1 MRVVLLFF
9 AFVFFQFGC
18 TKKPI
23 EQTSPELPAEDS
35 VFVWRQ
41 LIYPHNTNHVKIE
54 RGGFARSVDGG
65 NIIGFLSPLAAS
77 DTTSL
82 ISFNPDTKEF
92 IWKWKDYY
100 SDAKQ
105 YSEAGWIFPDF
116 YYIGSGK
123 EQYGINLETG
133 QTISKYRISTNETI
147 EQGNTVFGDKIF
159 HVRRRGSPANPYEM
173 TLYMSTKMSEE
184 WRPVITFKR
193 EDDYGVGLELPVVST
208 NADGDTILFFQNR
221 QYRYYAPRNRIDF
234 YAYNMTKDT
243 VLWKKSDISPDVSNK
258 ERAVMDQANHR
269 IFFIS
274 RYSVFCWDM
283 ETGEEIWRT
292 DLDYAGLLSSDY
304 LYHEGKVIT
313 VTDQGFLI
321 AFDADTG
328 QRLYYQKKGGCCVA
342 DIRIHKDK
350 IYYSDTDLFVSDLN
364 TGKTI
369 WQYNE
374 DGGFNG
380 SPVFDDEKGLMY
392 IMSQYYIYAL
402 KIPE

>member
-1 MRVVLLFF
+1 
-9 AFVFFQFGC
+9 
-18 TKKPI
+18 
-23 EQTSPELPAEDS
+23 
-35 VFVWRQ
+35 
-41 LIYPHNTNHVKIE
+41 
-54 RGGFARSVDGG
+54 
-65 NIIGFLSPLAAS
+65 
-77 DTTSL
+77 
-82 ISFNPDTKEF
+82 
-92 IWKWKDYY
+92 
-100 SDAKQ
+100 
-105 YSEAGWIFPDF
+105 
-116 YYIGSGK
+116 
-123 EQYGINLETG
+123 
-133 QTISKYRISTNETI
+133 
-147 EQGNTVFGDKIF
+147 
-159 HVRRRGSPANPYEM
+159 
-173 TLYMSTKMSEE
+173 
-184 WRPVITFKR
+184 
-193 EDDYGVGLELPVVST
+193 
-208 NADGDTILFFQNR
+208 
-221 QYRYYAPRNRIDF
+221 
-234 YAYNMTKDT
+234 
-243 VLWKKSDISPDVSNK
+243 
-258 ERAVMDQANHR
+258 MDQVNHR

-304 LYHEGKVIT
+304 LYHEGKLIT

-342 DIRIHKDK
+342 GIRIHKDK

>member
-1 MRVVLLFF
+1 MRAIIVLLISLSFI
-9 AFVFFQFGC
+9 GC
-18 TKKPI
+18 FKKPI
-23 EQTSPELPAEDS
+23 EPIEPVKPQKDS
-35 VFVWRQ
+35 AYVWRQ
-41 LIYPHNTNHVKIE
+41 LIYSDNKDLSKIE
-54 RGGFARSVDGG
+54 QGGFVSEYQEGTLV
-65 NIIGFLSPLAAS
+65 ITLLPLANKNIETEALF
-77 DTTSL
+77 DIEQRDFL
-82 ISFNPDTKEF
+82 
-92 IWKWKDYY
+92 WKWKDY
-100 SDAKQ
+100 
-105 YSEAGWIFPDF
+105 FPDARQDL
-116 YYIGSGK
+116 IGGGIFSNIEYVFSGK
-123 EQYGINLETG
+123 EQYYLSLETG
-133 QTISKYRISTNETI
+133 ETLLKYRINTNEHI
-147 EQGNTVFGDKIF
+147 EGGCVIFGDKIF
-159 HVRRRGSPANPYEM
+159 HVRRRGSPATPYEM

-184 WRPVITFKR
+184 WQPVITFNQK
-193 EDDYGVGLELPVVST
+193 DDYGVGLELPVVST
-208 NADGDTILFFQNR
+208 NVDGDTILFFQNR

-234 YAYNMTKDT
+234 YAYNMTKRHM
-243 VLWKKSDISPDVSNK
+243 VWEKIDISPEVSNK
-258 ERAVMDQANHR
+258 ERAVMDQVNHR

-304 LYHEGKVIT
+304 LYHEGKLIT

-328 QRLYYQKKGGCCVA
+328 QRLYYQKKGGCCVSN
-342 DIRIHKDK
+342 IKVHKDK

-392 IMSQYYIYAL
+392 IMSRYYIYAL